1 MELGRRA
8 LARGAAAAA
17 VMLAL
22 LAAGAA
28 EARKQP
34 RPGPGG
40 TWVERFLLEYRLPEI
55 APGADRFGP
64 PEGHPAAM
72 PLYRGDEI
80 VGYAFDTWDTVEA
93 VGYSR
98 KPFHILAAIDLE
110 GRLTGVSLS
119 WHVEPITALGRDD
132 DDFRVYLDQFDDHD
146 ARDGVQVAFDGAL
159 RERTAAGGRQIDG
172 VSRVTISSM
181 LFADALL
188 RSARLV
194 ARARGI
200 ELSGPSLD
208 LERFDE
214 MTWPELV
221 ADGSVSHRAISNGEI
236 AAALGASPPPA
247 NPDAVEI
254 EIWAALADP
263 AGIGVH
269 LLGHRGHGRYAVGRS
284 IGDSALF
291 VATDGPRPVLP
302 RADRGRG
309 AERAAV
315 FPALQVTQGATVIRL
330 TEDRFQ
336 PIAYFDGEGRP
347 KDAAQGLFRI
357 SAEDG
362 FDPAR
367 PWRLELALFEE
378 AGATALFA
386 VDYALPERYLAAPTA
401 PAAPPSARADARDAP
416 GASAIERSGFSRRS
430 GDAGFGAPPPPPTL
444 AAAAAPVVT
453 VVADGPDWRAEW
465 RAQRISL
472 IALGA
477 TLAALF
483 AILSLQ
489 EPLVRRPRLH
499 LAVRIGFLAWT
510 LGWVGWVAG
519 AQLSVLHLINW
530 IQSLEVGFD
539 LDFFLMEPAIFMI
552 TVFVAVSALLWG
564 RAAFLRLAVPLRRVT
579 RTSGPPRRAVA
590 DPATD
595 GARSR
600 RRAPEG
606 GEIPDLRRSRGA
618 RLPLR
623 RPRPHGLGGRTL
635 QDRHHLPVRRA
646 VAGGR
651 LCAGAPRSRSVH
663 RALLL
668 PFHLPARR
676 RPRGARAAAHVRLA
690 ETPRRVR
697 QPVPALRTGV
707 PRGRHPR
714 RRRHRHERVLL
725 LPRLPGGLSR
735 LPPLPAA
742 GAPAQAARG
751 RRRRAAR
758 PGGRHRTRGVGAMRR
773 APRARVAAA
782 AETELR
788 RRAALE
794 PRPLPA

>member
-64 PEGHPAAM
+64 PEGQPAAM

-236 AAALGASPPPA
+236 AAALGAAPPPA
-247 NPDAVEI
+247 APHAVEI

-309 AERAAV
+309 EERAAV
-315 FPALQVTQGATVIRL
+315 FPALQVTQGATVVRL

-386 VDYALPERYLAAPTA
+386 VDYALPERYLTAPTA

-430 GDAGFGAPPPPPTL
+430 GDAGFGAPPPPTL
-444 AAAAAPVVT
+444 AAAAAAAPVVA

-564 RAAFLRLAVPLRRVT
+564 RAAFCGWLCPFGALQELLGRLAARLRIPQLTVPEAVAERLKAVKYLIFVGLAALAFLSVDLAHTASAVEPFKTAITFRFDAPWPAVAYALALLGVGLFIERFYCRFICPLGAGLAVLGRLRMFDWLK
-579 RTSGPPRRAVA
+579 RRAECGNPCRRCEKVCPVGA
-590 DPATD
+590 IRAD
-595 GARSR
+595 GAIDMNECFYCLDCQVVYRDSHRCPPLVR
-600 RRAPEG
+600 RRK
-606 GEIPDLRRSRGA
+606 RREA
-618 RLPLR
+618 
-623 RPRPHGLGGRTL
+623 
-635 QDRHHLPVRRA
+635 
-646 VAGGR
+646 AGDG
-651 LCAGAPRSRSVH
+651 
-663 RALLL
+663 
-668 PFHLPARR
+668 
-676 RPRGARAAAHVRLA
+676 
-690 ETPRRVR
+690 
-697 QPVPALRTGV
+697 
-707 PRGRHPR
+707 
-714 RRRHRHERVLL
+714 
-725 LPRLPGGLSR
+725 LPGLVGAIE
-735 LPPLPAA
+735 PAA
-742 GAPAQAARG
+742 SER
-751 RRRRAAR
+751 
-758 PGGRHRTRGVGAMRR
+758 
-773 APRARVAAA
+773 
-782 AETELR
+782 
-788 RRAALE
+788 
-794 PRPLPA
+794 